1 MSRECV
7 RRRRG
12 KIGPLLL
19 GGGGM
24 SGLFDFGSGRHLASR
39 NRVGWAAAAA
49 LQPASQPAGQHNDG
63 KKLTRSC
70 WTYRRIAW
78 HDRESV
84 AWDMR
89 GPRFI
94 NRFTNQWQLCLVSL
108 SSIGKSPLL
117 YYAGMSS
124 RRRKERPLPLDT
136 LSPSFWTSSYLGGR
150 YFIFFP
156 EKRERESRKVV
167 RTELLLSDRDRVFW
181 KREREKE
188 REEKT
193 FSHVLLAP
201 LPAASRSKDGHR
213 RE

>member
-1 MSRECV
+1 MGGRRFPFVMYIFYYTCRESV
-7 RRRRG
+7 WGGGGG

-156 EKRERESRKVV
+156 EKRERE
-167 RTELLLSDRDRVFW
+167 RVG
-181 KREREKE
+181 K
-188 REEKT
+188 
-193 FSHVLLAP
+193 
-201 LPAASRSKDGHR
+201 
-213 RE
+213 

>member
-12 KIGPLLL
+12 EDWTSSPRRRRNVGALWFRIGATP
-19 GGGGM
+19 
-24 SGLFDFGSGRHLASR
+24 SVPESCWVGSSSRAPAS
-39 NRVGWAAAAA
+39 
-49 LQPASQPAGQHNDG
+49 QPASQPAGQHNDG

-156 EKRERESRKVV
+156 EKRERE
-167 RTELLLSDRDRVFW
+167 RVG
-181 KREREKE
+181 K
-188 REEKT
+188 
-193 FSHVLLAP
+193 
-201 LPAASRSKDGHR
+201 
-213 RE
+213 